1 MCETIG
7 CRNLQF
13 GVASGA
19 AGDSDKGAGRGDKR
33 RAEQP
38 QQRYGQN
45 QRYSALKSR
54 SVCFQTP
61 RPSGPL

>member
-19 AGDSDKGAGRGDKR
+19 AAGDSDKGAG
-33 RAEQP
+33 
-38 QQRYGQN
+38 
-45 QRYSALKSR
+45 SAR
-54 SVCFQTP
+54 
-61 RPSGPL
+61 

>member
-19 AGDSDKGAGRGDKR
+19 AGDSDKGAGRGDKAQS
-33 RAEQP
+33 RAA
-38 QQRYGQN
+38 RYGQN

-54 SVCFQTP
+54 SVCFKTP
-61 RPSGPL
+61 RPSCPL